1 MYKGKGF
8 FGKKRRKILDYHG
21 GEKICKWKEERA
33 REHQETEKAWP
44 CGEGGEGRDTQ
55 ILEEQILITESG
67 SVVIAQRNSFFI
79 PHPAST
85 LIQPSVK
92 FTLLSVPA
100 DQIRASFKVA
110 LFYLGYA

>member
-1 MYKGKGF
+1 MVYCDVKSMSSRIVLLGF
-8 FGKKRRKILDYHG
+8 RS
-21 GEKICKWKEERA
+21 
-33 REHQETEKAWP
+33 
-44 CGEGGEGRDTQ
+44 